1 MNRNTLQAELLV
13 EALIGAGVRHVCL
26 SPGSRNTP
34 LVLAFAKRDDVRVT
48 SHLDER
54 CAAFFALGIGV
65 ATGVPAV
72 LVCTSGSAAANYFP
86 AIVEAHQS
94 HVPMIVIT
102 ADRPHELRHSGANQ
116 TIDQDKMY
124 GGYALWSVD
133 LPLPEAAPAALAFRN
148 LRSTAARAVAIARGE
163 RRGVVHLNAPF
174 RPPLEPTAVPGDVI
188 EAPVMEAH
196 VQIPVPAPRA
206 ADAQQIAT
214 CAAQVKK
221 FARGVIVCGPGCGED
236 GFRERVLDLAEA
248 TGYPILAD
256 ALSGVRFGPDR
267 PGVLVS
273 GAYETY
279 LHPQSAIGK
288 ALPKPELVLR
298 FGNVPTS
305 KWLNQFLDEAKPKA
319 VLHVCADGV
328 WADDSHRVTHLIQ
341 ADPGEFARQLVQE
354 RATYARRASDAQR
367 TSELDAYRSA
377 ERAASDAWQNAL
389 TAGAWFDAVAVQDV
403 IDGLPDGATLFA
415 GNSLPVRHVDQ
426 FGASAGRRLF
436 VHANRGASGIDGNVS
451 TALGIGHARPA
462 QVLAAL
468 LGDVTL
474 YHDMNGLLAVKRC
487 GVPITLVVLNN
498 NGGGI
503 FRRLAVKDFDPPFT
517 EYFATP
523 HGLNFEP
530 VAQLYGLDYVRARD
544 RAHFREAVAASVSAR
559 ASTLIEVTTDAQMD
573 FDARAAVIQAASAS
587 FRWSVAEE
595 MEK

>member
-1 MNRNTLQAELLV
+1 MNRNTVQAELLV

-65 ATGVPAV
+65 ASGVPAV

-116 TIDQDKMY
+116 TIDQIKIF
-124 GGYALWSVD
+124 GGYVLWGVD
-133 LPLPEAAPAALAFRN
+133 LPLPEAAPTALALRN
-148 LRSTAARAVAIARGE
+148 VRSTAVRAVAIARGE

-174 RPPLEPTAVPGDVI
+174 RPPLEPTVVPGDVI
-188 EAPVMEAH
+188 EAPLTETL
-196 VQIPVPAPRA
+196 VQIPAPAQRA
-206 ADAQQIAT
+206 P
-214 CAAQVKK
+214 AAEQVAAIVALVEK
-221 FARGVIVCGPGCGED
+221 FARGVIVCGPACAGD

-248 TGYPILAD
+248 TGYPVLAD
-256 ALSGVRFGPDR
+256 ALSGVRFGPGRD
-267 PGVLVS
+267 GALVS

-288 ALPKPELVLR
+288 ALPKPELVVR
-298 FGNVPTS
+298 FGAVPTS
-305 KWLNQFLDEAKPKA
+305 KWLNQFLDEARPKA
-319 VLHVCADGV
+319 VLHISADGV
-328 WADDSHRVTHLIQ
+328 WADDSHRVTHLLQ
-341 ADPGEFARQLVQE
+341 ADPAEFARML
-354 RATYARRASDAQR
+354 ARSCAGVAQRASG
-367 TSELDAYRSA
+367 LDAYRAA
-377 ERAASDAWQNAL
+377 EGAAADAWRQAL
-389 TAGAWFDAVAVQDV
+389 TAGAWHDAVAVHDA
-403 IDGLPDGATLFA
+403 IDLLPEDATLFA

-426 FGASAGRRLF
+426 FGASAGKRLF
-436 VHANRGASGIDGNVS
+436 VHANRGASGIDGNAS

-462 QVLAAL
+462 HALAAV

-474 YHDMNGLLAVKRC
+474 YHDMNGLLAVRRC
-487 GVPITLVVLNN
+487 GVPITLVLLNN

-523 HGLNFEP
+523 HGLSFEP

-544 RAHFREAVAASVSAR
+544 RAHFREAFAASVRAR
-559 ASTLIEVTTDAQMD
+559 ASTMIEVCTDAQTD

-587 FRWSVAEE
+587 LG
-595 MEK
+595 

>member
-34 LVLAFAKRDDVRVT
+34 LVMAFASREDVRVT

-94 HVPMIVIT
+94 RVPMIVVT

-116 TIDQDKMY
+116 TIDQIKLF

-133 LPLPEAAPAALAFRN
+133 LPLPEAVPTALAMRN
-148 LRSTAARAVAIARGE
+148 LRSTAARAVAIAAGE

-174 RPPLEPTAVPGDVI
+174 RPPLEPTAVAGDVVSPQTT
-188 EAPVMEAH
+188 EALVKIAA
-196 VQIPVPAPRA
+196 PAPRA
-206 ADAQQIAT
+206 PDAGQIET
-214 CAAQVKK
+214 SAALIKQ
-221 FARGVIVCGPGCGED
+221 FARGVIVCGPGCPDD

-248 TGYPILAD
+248 AGYPILAD
-256 ALSGVRFGPDR
+256 ALSGVRFGPGR
-267 PGVLVS
+267 AGALVS

-288 ALPKPELVLR
+288 ALPKPELVVR

-305 KWLNQFLDEAKPKA
+305 KWLNQFLDDANPQA
-319 VLHVCADGV
+319 VLHISAEGV
-328 WADDSHRVTHLIQ
+328 WADDSHRLTHLVQ
-341 ADPGEFARQLVQE
+341 ADPGEFARQLAQACAE
-354 RATYARRASDAQR
+354 GAQR
-367 TSELDAYRSA
+367 VSELDAYRAA
-377 ERAASDAWQNAL
+377 ERAAADAWQQAL
-389 TAGAWFDAVAVQDV
+389 AAGAWFDAVAVHDV
-403 IDGLPDGATLFA
+403 IHLLPEDATLFA

-426 FGASAGRRLF
+426 FGASGGKRLC
-436 VHANRGASGIDGNVS
+436 VHANRGASGIDGNMS
-451 TALGIGHARPA
+451 TALGIGHARPGRA
-462 QVLAAL
+462 LAAV

-487 GVPITLVVLNN
+487 GVPVTLVLLNN

-517 EYFATP
+517 EYFTTP

-530 VAQLYGLDYVRARD
+530 VAQLYGLGYVRARD
-544 RAHFREAVAASVSAR
+544 RAHFRETFAASVRSG
-559 ASTLIEVTTDAQMD
+559 ASTMIEVATDAQTD
-573 FDARAAVIQAASAS
+573 FDARAAVILAASAS
-587 FRWSVAEE
+587 FR
-595 MEK
+595 